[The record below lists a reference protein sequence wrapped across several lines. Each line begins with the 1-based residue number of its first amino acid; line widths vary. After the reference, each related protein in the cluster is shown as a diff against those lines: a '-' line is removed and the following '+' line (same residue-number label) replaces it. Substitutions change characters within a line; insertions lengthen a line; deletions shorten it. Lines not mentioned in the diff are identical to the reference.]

1 MTDPMTDQT
10 TLTLPQQLVDE
21 MIAHAQQDAP
31 NECCGIIARAADG
44 ALTLYRTTNAE
55 ASPWRFNIP
64 PQELLHLY
72 NAIEHNDGDMLVIYH
87 SHVASEARPSP
98 TDLNIARLHR
108 GPNPWPFWVLVT
120 LMDAEPGVRA
130 WRIDEGAEPDS
141 VVPNEIALEISETEA
156 PPRRLLL
163 ETIQQDGRPRV
174 REREL

>member
-1 MTDPMTDQT
+1 M

-21 MIAHAQQDAP
+21 MVAHARDDLP
-31 NECCGIIARAADG
+31 NECCGIIARDAAG

-64 PQELLHLY
+64 AQELLHLY
-72 NAIEHNDGDMLVIYH
+72 NAIEGGDGEMLVIYH

-108 GPNPWPFWVLVT
+108 GPNPWPYWVLVS
-120 LMDAEPGVRA
+120 LKDEQPSVRA
-130 WRIDEGAEPDS
+130 WRIDESPEPDA
-141 VVPNEIALEISETEA
+141 VIANEIALEVGAA
-156 PPRRLLL
+156 PSRRLAL
-163 ETIQQDGRPRV
+163 ETVEVEGRPRV